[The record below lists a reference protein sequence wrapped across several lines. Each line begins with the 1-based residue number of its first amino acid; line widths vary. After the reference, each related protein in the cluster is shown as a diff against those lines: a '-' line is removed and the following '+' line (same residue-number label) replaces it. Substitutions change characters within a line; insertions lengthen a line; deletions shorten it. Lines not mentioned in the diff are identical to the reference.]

1 MGKIS
6 GKKYTVKTGD
16 SLSKIAANY
25 GASWKQIYELNRE
38 MIGDNPNV
46 IRSGMELLI
55 PEDSNSSNTG
65 TGSAGSGTGRY
76 GPDKGPTKYAN
87 GDFKPPYY
95 TVDSGD
101 TLISIGLRF
110 NVQWQVIAKENK
122 IKGDLIHTGQ
132 KLKILGW

>member
-6 GKKYTVKTGD
+6 NKKYTVKAGD

-46 IRSGMELLI
+46 ISSGMELQI
-55 PEDSNSSNTG
+55 PEDISSSE
-65 TGSAGSGTGRY
+65 TGSVGSGTGRY
-76 GPDKGPTKYAN
+76 GPDRGPTKYAN
-87 GDFKPPYY
+87 GDFNPPYY
-95 TVDSGD
+95 TIDSGD

-110 NVQWQVIAKENK
+110 NVQWQVIAKENN